1 MNKILKYILT
11 VFLILIIGSK
21 PVFAYQDLYSNK
33 PYSEKYNP
41 ECVNEGTCEVVCRYV
56 NNFCHFK
63 DDHSSYVDQYNAA
76 IFYNKT
82 KKKYYAIWQI
92 KSSNKTY
99 TSKNLNDSVYISS
112 EDKANLANGICPQK
126 GFVDRS
132 TFILSSSEV
141 CFGTKEYC
149 EKKSGIGTKFIED
162 EGKIKCTE
170 KNEDGTVATTGT
182 ELTEDNADKVAT
194 DNNIGAIDITDNS
207 SFKSCQDIL
216 GANVYKILQKFF
228 KMIYVIVPFLVLVLG
243 MLDLGKAV
251 LSSKEDEIRQAKK
264 RFTKR
269 IAMGLLVFIVPTIIN
284 ILFYVVN
291 FAKDPSDSNNF
302 FNYVRG
308 DICIDD

>member
-1 MNKILKYILT
+1 M
-11 VFLILIIGSK
+11 
-21 PVFAYQDLYSNK
+21 
-33 PYSEKYNP
+33 
-41 ECVNEGTCEVVCRYV
+41 
-56 NNFCHFK
+56 H
-63 DDHSSYVDQYNAA
+63 
-76 IFYNKT
+76 
-82 KKKYYAIWQI
+82 W
-92 KSSNKTY
+92 
-99 TSKNLNDSVYISS
+99 
-112 EDKANLANGICPQK
+112 
-126 GFVDRS
+126 
-132 TFILSSSEV
+132 
-141 CFGTKEYC
+141 
-149 EKKSGIGTKFIED
+149 
-162 EGKIKCTE
+162 

-251 LSSKEDEIRQAKK
+251 LSSKEDEMRQAKK

-308 DICIDD
+308 YICIDD

>member
-11 VFLILIIGSK
+11 VFIILIIGSK
-21 PVFAYQDLYSNK
+21 PVFEYSTLDKK

-56 NNFCHFK
+56 NNFCTYK
-63 DDHSSYVDQYNAA
+63 DDHEFYLDQYNAA

-82 KKKYYAIWQI
+82 KKKYYAIWQM
-92 KSSNKTY
+92 KSLNRTY
-99 TSKNLNDSVYISS
+99 TSEDLKDSVFISS
-112 EDKANLANGICPQK
+112 EDKVNLVNGICPQK

-132 TFILSSSEV
+132 TLPFSISEV

-149 EKKSGIGTKFIED
+149 EKKSGFGTKFIED
-162 EGKIKCTE
+162 DGVIKCTE
-170 KNEDGTVATTGT
+170 KNEDGTVSTTKT

-207 SFKSCQDIL
+207 SFKSCQDVL

-228 KMIYVIVPFLVLVLG
+228 KMIYVIVPFLVLILG

-251 LSSKEDEIRQAKK
+251 LSSKDDEMQKAKG

>member
-11 VFLILIIGSK
+11 VFIILIIGSK
-21 PVFAYQDLYSNK
+21 PVFAYSTLDKK

-56 NNFCHFK
+56 NNFCTYK
-63 DDHSSYVDQYNAA
+63 DDHEFYLDQYNAA

-82 KKKYYAIWQI
+82 KKKYYAIWQM
-92 KSSNKTY
+92 KSLNRTY
-99 TSKNLNDSVYISS
+99 TSEDLKDSVFISS
-112 EDKANLANGICPQK
+112 EDKVNLVNGICPQK

-132 TFILSSSEV
+132 TLPFSISEV

-149 EKKSGIGTKFIED
+149 EKKSGFGTKFIED
-162 EGKIKCTE
+162 DGVIKCTE
-170 KNEDGTVATTGT
+170 KNEDGTVSTTKT

-207 SFKSCQDIL
+207 SFKSCQDVL

-228 KMIYVIVPFLVLVLG
+228 KMIYVIVPFLVLILG

-251 LSSKEDEIRQAKK
+251 LSSKDDEMQKAKG

>member
-11 VFLILIIGSK
+11 VFIILIIGSK
-21 PVFAYQDLYSNK
+21 PVFAYSTLDKK

-56 NNFCHFK
+56 NNFCTYK
-63 DDHSSYVDQYNAA
+63 DDHEFYLDQYNAA

-82 KKKYYAIWQI
+82 KKKYYAIWQM
-92 KSSNKTY
+92 KSLNRTH
-99 TSKNLNDSVYISS
+99 TSEDLKDSVFISS
-112 EDKANLANGICPQK
+112 EDKVNLVNGICPQK

-132 TFILSSSEV
+132 TLPFSISEV

-149 EKKSGIGTKFIED
+149 EKKSGFGTKFIED
-162 EGKIKCTE
+162 DGVIKCTE
-170 KNEDGTVATTGT
+170 KNEDGTVSTTKT

-207 SFKSCQDIL
+207 SFKSCQDVL

-228 KMIYVIVPFLVLVLG
+228 KMIYVIVPFLVLILG

-251 LSSKEDEIRQAKK
+251 LSSKDDEMQKAKG